1 MCIECE
7 NLSRRRFMS
16 LGAAGVAA
24 AAAGMALPVGPAFAK
39 TELTANEALQKLKD
53 GNKRFMTEPDK
64 CEADLNKV
72 REDVAQGQS
81 PWATI
86 LGCADSR
93 VAPELIFGGM
103 TLGELFVC
111 RNAGNMA
118 DVATMGTIEY
128 GAEHLGSPLI
138 VVLGHERCGAV
149 KAACDVAENGT
160 ELPGHIKL
168 MVDEI
173 VPTAKDMLGKDGDF
187 VDNVVIE
194 SARRTA
200 EQIRTQSEIV
210 AELVK
215 EGKVKVVHARYDL
228 DTGEVTFF
236 E

>member
-1 MCIECE
+1 MCVNCE
-7 NLSRRRFMS
+7 NPDRRRFLS
-16 LGAAGVAA
+16 LTVAGVAA
-24 AAAGMALPVGPAFAK
+24 ATAGLALPTGAAFAK
-39 TELTANEALQKLKD
+39 TELTADEALQKLKD
-53 GNKRFMTEPDK
+53 GNARYMAAPEE
-64 CEADLNKV
+64 CAADLMKT
-72 REDVAQGQS
+72 RETVAEGQS

-93 VAPELIFGGM
+93 VPPELVFGGLN
-103 TLGELFVC
+103 LGELFVC

-118 DVATMGTIEY
+118 DTATMGTIEY
-128 GAEHLGSPLI
+128 GAEHLGSPLV

-160 ELPGHIKL
+160 ELPGNIKP
-168 MVDEI
+168 MVDAI
-173 VPTAKDMLGKDGDF
+173 VPAAKDLLGKDGDF

-200 EQIRTQSEIV
+200 EKIKAESEIV

-215 EGKVKVVHARYDL
+215 EGKVKVVYARYDL
-228 DTGEVTFF
+228 ESGEVTFF

>member
-1 MCIECE
+1 MCTQCDQL
-7 NLSRRRFMS
+7 NRRRFMS
-16 LGAAGVAA
+16 LGAAGAA
-24 AAAGMALPVGPAFAK
+24 ATVLGLTLPVGTAFAK
-39 TELTANEALQKLKD
+39 TELTADEALQKLKE
-53 GNKRFMTEPDK
+53 GNRRFMTEPDK
-64 CEADLNKV
+64 CEADMNKV
-72 REDVAQGQS
+72 RENVAEGQS

-118 DVATMGTIEY
+118 DVATLGTIEY

-173 VPTAKDMLGKDGDF
+173 VPTAKDLLGKDGDF

-200 EQIRTQSEIV
+200 DLIRTESEIV
-210 AELVK
+210 AELAK
-215 EGKVKVVHARYDL
+215 EGKVKVVYARYDL
-228 DTGEVTFF
+228 DSGEVTFF
-236 E
+236 D